1 VDTHEIRSVQAH
13 HEPID
18 HEVWRTLYRQQADLV
33 PSAAPASYLE
43 GLDLLGLP
51 AGRVPDLDEVNER
64 SRAISGWTFV
74 AVDGLVK
81 GTDFFGM
88 LANRRFPVTSRMRK
102 PEELRFSE
110 LPDLFHDLYGHGPFL
125 TDRRTAR
132 LYEEFGR
139 VGLRVFGR
147 PDDLALLQGIMWT
160 TLETG
165 LIRTPDGLRAL
176 GGAILSSADEIRQVL
191 DPACPVEP
199 FDPEVVRVTTYD
211 ILQLQKRYFV
221 VEDLEQI
228 ESALAALATEAA
240 TEGARS

>member
-1 VDTHEIRSVQAH
+1 VETQAIPPVQVH
-13 HEPID
+13 HEPVD
-18 HEVWRTLYRQQADLV
+18 HEVWRHLYRQQTDLM
-33 PSAAPASYLE
+33 PLAAPPSYLE
-43 GLDLLGLP
+43 GLDRLGLP
-51 AGRVPDLDEVNER
+51 ADHVPDLDEVNKR
-64 SRAISGWTFV
+64 SGAISGWTFV

-81 GTDFFGM
+81 GADFFDM

-125 TDRRTAR
+125 AHERTAR
-132 LYEEFGR
+132 LYQEFGR
-139 VGLRVFGR
+139 VGLRCAEHV
-147 PDDLALLQGIMWT
+147 DDLALLQGIMWT
-160 TLETG
+160 TLEAG

-176 GGAILSSADEIRQVL
+176 GGAILSSADEIRQSL

-199 FDPEVVRVTTYD
+199 FDPEVVRVTTFD

-228 ESALAALATEAA
+228 EAALAGLGAMAA
-240 TEGARS
+240 EGDRS